1 MFSRKNIL
9 CSAYSQPQKFP
20 LETNAIFSQIIAR
33 YDQYTISYY
42 IIYIPYVDK
51 FSFSKKKNIY
61 NSLKKKKMETFGID
75 CMEER
80 TADA

>member
-20 LETNAIFSQIIAR
+20 LETNTIFSQIIAR
-33 YDQYTISYY
+33 YDQYTISYNPY
-42 IIYIPYVDK
+42 PSYVDK
-51 FSFSKKKNIY
+51 FLFSKKKKKIY
-61 NSLKKKKMETFGID
+61 NPLEEKKMETFGID

>member
-20 LETNAIFSQIIAR
+20 LETNTIFSQIIAR
-33 YDQYTISYY
+33 YDQYTISYNPY
-42 IIYIPYVDK
+42 PSYVDK